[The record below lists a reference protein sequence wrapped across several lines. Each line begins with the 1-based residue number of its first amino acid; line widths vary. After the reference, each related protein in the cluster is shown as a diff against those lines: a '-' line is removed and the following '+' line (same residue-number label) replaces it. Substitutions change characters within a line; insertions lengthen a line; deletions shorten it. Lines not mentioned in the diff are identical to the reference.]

1 MFALFILNPFQL
13 EGSAGIA
20 AGSAIH
26 EVEVIG
32 TERRRTDA
40 GHNRRI
46 LFMKAVAHEAGS
58 HRRRQLRFDRV
69 DGRGRAG
76 HGEAQAVVVLAEICV
91 GREFATVGA
100 RLERSDR

>member
-46 LFMKAVAHEAGS
+46 LFMKA
-58 HRRRQLRFDRV
+58 
-69 DGRGRAG
+69 
-76 HGEAQAVVVLAEICV
+76 
-91 GREFATVGA
+91 
-100 RLERSDR
+100 